1 MRVYHHTSVKGE
13 LMKLNTDR
21 SSQET
26 SQDQLSEFC
35 DAIAT
40 HILGWPDAH
49 KLAWGALKARPL
61 GRLEFLIKPQSMQAQ
76 LERQLR
82 ADQSSH
88 MVACIHWEQGSAP
101 QPDLRI
107 QARTQDG
114 ASLTVYYSRATH
126 VERQSA
132 QHHDDSGSP

>member
-1 MRVYHHTSVKGE
+1 MRVSHHTYIKGE

-26 SQDQLSEFC
+26 TQDQLSEFC
-35 DAIAT
+35 DAIAA

-49 KLAWGALKARPL
+49 KLAWGALKAQPL
-61 GRLEFLIKPQSMQAQ
+61 GRLEFLIKPLAMQAQ

-107 QARTQDG
+107 HALANDG
-114 ASLTVYYSRATH
+114 AALTVCYSRATQ
-126 VERQSA
+126 VGLQST